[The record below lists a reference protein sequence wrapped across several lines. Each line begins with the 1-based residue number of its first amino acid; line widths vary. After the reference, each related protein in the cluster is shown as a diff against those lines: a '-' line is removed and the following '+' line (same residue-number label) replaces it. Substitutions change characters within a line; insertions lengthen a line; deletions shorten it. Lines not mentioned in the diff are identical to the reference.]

1 MATRPNDFFFDQQ
14 WYLVNRGQG
23 NRTQGIDLN
32 VLKVWNDYT
41 GKGVS
46 ISVLDSATERD
57 HEDLQANYDANPS
70 GLPGYSY
77 QRDGAPDRDDDGHG
91 TSVAGIIAAARNDIG
106 TTGIAYNAKITG
118 FRTGNITE
126 NDVSPIEQQQAFDI
140 SNNSWGVDNPFQSS
154 FKLAPYTQEGEALE
168 AGVRN
173 GRNGLGTIFVW
184 GAGNEFEAG
193 MSSNYGGYESSRFTI
208 PVAAMDG
215 NGIVAPY
222 SVQGS
227 NLLVTAFGDGDPDR
241 GIDGTIVTTDR
252 TGRDGYNPFPG
263 ASKELNNR
271 NYTALFNG
279 TSAAAPMVSGVV
291 ALMLEANPQLGYR
304 DVQEIL
310 AYSARQTDR
319 NDVDAEGKKNWV
331 YNDAYNW
338 NGGGLHTNLNYG
350 YGLVDAHAAV
360 RLAETWRT
368 QHTLANEQQLSTA
381 STTAMTIADTTTST
395 ATLNVASG
403 LAIDQVEVDINLS
416 HQSIEDLVITL
427 ISPSGTQ
434 SRLFN
439 GPDLTEILL
448 EDSSRV
454 PFAEFADDPSAFTSD
469 EELIALGNSYRQ
481 GINFTFSTTFHWGE
495 TGIGDWSLDI
505 QDVKAGTT
513 GTLNN
518 WSLSLYGDAVS
529 EDNTY
534 FYSNDFAQAVRQD
547 ASTNRAVLSDASG
560 IDRINASMVT
570 RNLSL
575 NLTGGS
581 RSKIA
586 GQTLTIDAD
595 TVIEEAFGGDGKDR
609 IRGNTVNNLLDG
621 GRNND
626 ILIGKGG
633 IDMLLGGAGSDRLK
647 GGAETDRLMGQDGND
662 RLIGGSGND
671 RLLGG
676 RNNDRLNGGQG
687 SDVLKGG
694 TGDDWLDGKG
704 GGNDR
709 LKGNQ
714 GNDIFVLNQGDG
726 QSTIQDFR
734 DGSDRL
740 GLSRGISF
748 QSLEIV
754 QDGNAVVISVGTD
767 ILASLTGV
775 RLTQLSQDD
784 FLRA

>member
-1 MATRPNDFFFDQQ
+1 MAPRPKDFFFEQQ
-14 WYLVNRGQG
+14 WYLINRGQG
-23 NRTQGIDLN
+23 NRTRGIDLN
-32 VLKVWNDYT
+32 VLEVWNDYT

-57 HEDLQANYDANPS
+57 HEDLQANYDSDPS
-70 GLPGYSY
+70 SLPGYSY
-77 QRDGAPDRDDDGHG
+77 QRDGAPDIDDDGHG
-91 TSVAGIIAAARNDIG
+91 TSVAGIIAAARNEIG

-126 NDVSPIEQQQAFDI
+126 DDVSPIEHQQAFDI

-168 AGVRN
+168 AGIRN

-184 GAGNEFEAG
+184 AAGNEFEAG
-193 MSSNYGGYESSRFTI
+193 MSSNYEGYSSSRFTI

-227 NLLVTAFGDGDPDR
+227 NLLVSAFGDGDPDQ

-252 TGRDGYNPFPG
+252 TGREGYNPFPG
-263 ASKELNNR
+263 SSKELDNR

-291 ALMLEANPQLGYR
+291 ALMLEANPALGYR

-319 NDVDAEGKKNWV
+319 DDVDAEGKKTWV
-331 YNDAYNW
+331 YNDARNW

-368 QHTLANEQQLSTA
+368 QHTLANEQHISTA
-381 STTAMTIADTTTST
+381 STRDMVIADNATRT
-395 ATLNVASG
+395 ATLNIASG
-403 LAIDQVEVDINLS
+403 LAIDHVEVDIDLS
-416 HQSIEDLVITL
+416 HQSIEDLIITL
-427 ISPSGTQ
+427 VSPSGTR

-448 EDSSRV
+448 EDGSPV
-454 PFAEFADDPSAFTSD
+454 AFTEFADNPSAFTSD
-469 EELIALGNSYRQ
+469 EELIALGTSYRK
-481 GINFTFSTTFHWGE
+481 GIDFNFSTTFHWGE
-495 TGIGDWSLDI
+495 TGIGEWNLEV
-505 QDVKAGTT
+505 QDVNAGTT
-513 GTLNN
+513 GTLNSWN
-518 WSLSLYGDAVS
+518 LSLYGDTAS

-534 FYSNDFAQAVRQD
+534 FYSNDFARTVRKD
-547 ASTNRAVLSDASG
+547 ASNNRAVLSDTRG

-575 NLTGGS
+575 NLTAGS
-581 RSKIA
+581 TSKIA
-586 GQTLTIDAD
+586 GQTLTIDTD

-609 IRGNTVNNLLDG
+609 IRGNTINNLLDG

-626 ILIGKGG
+626 VLIGKGG
-633 IDMLLGGAGSDRLK
+633 ADFLSGGAGSDRLK
-647 GGAETDRLMGQDGND
+647 GGADNDRLMGQDGND

-687 SDVLKGG
+687 ADVLKGG
-694 TGDDWLDGKG
+694 AGDDWIDGQG

-714 GNDIFVLNQGDG
+714 GNDIFVLNQGEG
-726 QSTIQDFR
+726 QSTIQDFK

-748 QSLEIV
+748 QSLDFV
-754 QDGNAVVISVGTD
+754 QDGNAVIISVGTD
-767 ILASLTGV
+767 ILASLSGV

-784 FLRA
+784 FLRV